1 MKLVFKSM
9 LIPLIIFIIIIG
21 LFTIVMLL
29 INILFPGEEGKLMLN
44 WKINMPKA
52 NKIEI
57 IYDEMVGISDSIG
70 LQIWEYDNKT
80 VESII
85 NNEKF
90 SNIDKNDIVS
100 IKEDLHNYY
109 NILSEDQKNLF
120 NNIDV
125 ESLLS
130 EDNYFAGT
138 KKEGRSWVLLI
149 LNTANNKLYYFENV
163 M

>member
-138 KKEGRSWVLLI
+138 KEEGRSWVLLI
-149 LNTANNKLYYFENV
+149 LNTANNKLYYFKNV

>member
-1 MKLVFKSM
+1 
-9 LIPLIIFIIIIG
+9 
-21 LFTIVMLL
+21 
-29 INILFPGEEGKLMLN
+29 
-44 WKINMPKA
+44 
-52 NKIEI
+52 
-57 IYDEMVGISDSIG
+57 MVGISDSIG

-109 NILSEDQKNLF
+109 NILSEDQKKLF

-138 KKEGRSWVLLI
+138 KEEGRSWVLLI